1 MSQKVHKVSK
11 SKYMSVTEKTNAKQ
25 DTAVVL
31 AFDFVQEVV
40 KPLCPLLKSLA
51 VEKLI
56 FQSDQICLQELKH
69 IDLNLIYSSHFPELE
84 PVSLQ

>member
-11 SKYMSVTEKTNAKQ
+11 AKYMSVTEKTNAKQ

-40 KPLCPLLKSLA
+40 KPSCPLLKSSDW
-51 VEKLI
+51 
-56 FQSDQICLQELKH
+56 QSRSSSSIRS
-69 IDLNLIYSSHFPELE
+69 DLPTRTETY
-84 PVSLQ
+84 